1 MDGSRLGHKVGGK
14 RERERENLTGVLL
27 SLFITRVCRIG
38 LDCILPYW
46 ILLCCVMKAERV
58 DRSGKQSNSRREGA
72 TGS

>member
-14 RERERENLTGVLL
+14 REKKRERKPDGC
-27 SLFITRVCRIG
+27 FIITIYYTSMLDWIVHYHIG
-38 LDCILPYW
+38 
-46 ILLCCVMKAERV
+46 LCCVVEAERV